1 MIALSIPSVGPL
13 RNEHNIEI
21 PVSFKANVWIPRFR
35 DDSILYPID
44 IISPRLIR
52 STNKSYLISFKH
64 QNYPFLGQNLWIISS
79 NDFSQHENRISSI
92 SFLSSFFVLKFNNYR
107 RNNNDRQF
115 HFFFQFVQFRKVEK
129 LFLNFEKNI

>member
-1 MIALSIPSVGPL
+1 M
-13 RNEHNIEI
+13 
-21 PVSFKANVWIPRFR
+21 WIPRFR

-79 NDFSQHENRISSI
+79 NDFSQHENRIS
-92 SFLSSFFVLKFNNYR
+92 FLSSFFVLKFNNYR
-107 RNNNDRQF
+107 RDRQF
-115 HFFFQFVQFRKVEK
+115 HFFFQFVQFREVEK